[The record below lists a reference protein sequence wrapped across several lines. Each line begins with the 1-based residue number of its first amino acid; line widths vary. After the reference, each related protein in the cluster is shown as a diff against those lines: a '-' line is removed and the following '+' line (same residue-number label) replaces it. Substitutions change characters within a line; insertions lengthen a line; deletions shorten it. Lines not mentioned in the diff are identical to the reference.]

1 MWKLTSWG
9 FRKCGSFWRL
19 ELLNHSYQP
28 PKSGQNPEKKFR
40 HRACHK
46 KIRQI
51 QFFLKSL
58 FLLREVFKWYLENP
72 LRRNKLLKKIERAL
86 FFCDIRYFPWRTHF
100 CRPVLTLSCNNY
112 IFDHM
117 YPYVTHIFGKLSPC
131 SFSWYYPWK
140 IFHQKIFEERGI

>member
-1 MWKLTSWG
+1 
-9 FRKCGSFWRL
+9 L

-72 LRRNKLLKKIERAL
+72 LRRNKLLKK
-86 FFCDIRYFPWRTHF
+86 
-100 CRPVLTLSCNNY
+100 N
-112 IFDHM
+112 
-117 YPYVTHIFGKLSPC
+117 
-131 SFSWYYPWK
+131 
-140 IFHQKIFEERGI
+140 